1 MLNNINY
8 ETFWHNTLCRINH
21 WERRHRGVSMIS
33 RNHFARTFLVI
44 WHIYGIL
51 IMSWSLSSSRFVF
64 RLYVL
69 STVHHSIHL
78 CVLFLYIYI
87 YSWSIFNSLARISI
101 FAKKKKRELTRG
113 SIVSLFIS
121 LEKLVKR
128 TVSRY
133 IEKCFDGKWNSM
145 KLYYLFMDEK
155 LPSQFVL
162 FLKVFLVD
170 NGIIWEDF

>member
-101 FAKKKKRELTRG
+101 FAKKKKGNLSEDRSYLYLSVWKNWSNEPCHDTLRN
-113 SIVSLFIS
+113 VSMENEIRWNYIIYLWMKNCHLNLFYS
-121 LEKLVKR
+121 
-128 TVSRY
+128 
-133 IEKCFDGKWNSM
+133 
-145 KLYYLFMDEK
+145 
-155 LPSQFVL
+155 
-162 FLKVFLVD
+162 
-170 NGIIWEDF
+170 

>member
-101 FAKKKKRELTRG
+101 FAKKKGTYPRIDRIFIYQFGKIGQTNRVTIHWKMFRWKMKFDE
-113 SIVSLFIS
+113 IILFIYGWKIAIS
-121 LEKLVKR
+121 ICFILKSIF
-128 TVSRY
+128 SR
-133 IEKCFDGKWNSM
+133 
-145 KLYYLFMDEK
+145 
-155 LPSQFVL
+155 
-162 FLKVFLVD
+162 
-170 NGIIWEDF
+170 